1 MVRGEREQFG
11 TVVANSS
18 GKSDGT
24 KKSLAIRHGFSS
36 KGTFMYN
43 LVGFGT
49 V

>member
-11 TVVANSS
+11 TVVAHSS
-18 GKSDGT
+18 CKSDGT
-24 KKSLAIRHGFSS
+24 KKSLVIRLGCSS

-43 LVGFGT
+43 LVRFGT